1 MTEEMLHRANQL
13 KQKIGDVSDL
23 IEGLERDNV
32 LTIGVGMYLPMRYNA
47 EVSDPEDKV
56 QLLEQKVYERVKDM
70 MYAYKKELEKEFE
83 ELN

>member
-13 KQKIGDVSDL
+13 KQKINDVSSL

-56 QLLEQKVYERVKDM
+56 QLLEQRVYERVKDM
-70 MYAYKKELEKEFE
+70 MVAYKSALEKEFE

>member
-13 KQKIGDVSDL
+13 KKKINDVSSL

-47 EVSDPEDKV
+47 EVADPEDKV
-56 QLLEQKVYERVKDM
+56 QLLEQRVYERVKDM
-70 MYAYKKELEKEFE
+70 MVAYKSALEKEFE

>member
-1 MTEEMLHRANQL
+1 MLHKANQL
-13 KQKIGDVSDL
+13 KQKIGDVSSL

-32 LTIGVGMYLPMRYNA
+32 LTVGVGMYLPMRYNA

-56 QLLEQKVYERVKDM
+56 QLLEKRVYERVKDM

>member
-13 KQKIGDVSDL
+13 KQKIGDVSSL

-56 QLLEQKVYERVKDM
+56 QLLEQRVYERVKDM

>member
-1 MTEEMLHRANQL
+1 MTEEMLHKANQL
-13 KQKIGDVSDL
+13 KQKIGDVSSL

-47 EVSDPEDKV
+47 EVSNPEDKV
-56 QLLEQKVYERVKDM
+56 QLLEKRVYERIKDM

>member
-1 MTEEMLHRANQL
+1 MTEEMLLRANQL
-13 KQKIGDVSDL
+13 KRKIADVSNL

-56 QLLEQKVYERVKDM
+56 QLLEQRVYERVKDM
-70 MYAYKKELEKEFE
+70 MVAYKSALEKEFE

>member
-1 MTEEMLHRANQL
+1 MTEEMLHKANQL
-13 KQKIGDVSDL
+13 KQKIGDVSSL

-47 EVSDPEDKV
+47 EVSDTEDKV
-56 QLLEQKVYERVKDM
+56 QLLEQRVYERIKDM

>member
-1 MTEEMLHRANQL
+1 MTEEMLHKANQL
-13 KQKIGDVSDL
+13 KQKIGDVSSL

-56 QLLEQKVYERVKDM
+56 QLLEKRVYERVKDM

>member
-1 MTEEMLHRANQL
+1 MTEEMLHKANQL
-13 KQKIGDVSDL
+13 KQKIGDVSSL

-47 EVSDPEDKV
+47 EVSDTEDKV
-56 QLLEQKVYERVKDM
+56 QLLEKRVYERIKDM

>member
-1 MTEEMLHRANQL
+1 MTEEMLHKANQL
-13 KQKIGDVSDL
+13 KQKIGDVSSL

-47 EVSDPEDKV
+47 EVSDQEDKI
-56 QLLEQKVYERVKDM
+56 QLLEKRVYERVKDM

>member
-1 MTEEMLHRANQL
+1 MLHKANQL
-13 KQKIGDVSDL
+13 KQKIGDVSSL

-47 EVSDPEDKV
+47 EVSDTEDKV
-56 QLLEQKVYERVKDM
+56 QLLEQRVYERIKDM

>member
-13 KQKIGDVSDL
+13 KQKIGDVSSL

-70 MYAYKKELEKEFE
+70 MYAYKKELEKEFD

>member
-1 MTEEMLHRANQL
+1 MTEEMLHKANQL
-13 KQKIGDVSDL
+13 KQKIGDVSSL

-32 LTIGVGMYLPMRYNA
+32 LTVGVGMYLPMRYNA

-56 QLLEQKVYERVKDM
+56 QLLEKRVYERVKDM

>member
-1 MTEEMLHRANQL
+1 MTEEMLHKANQL
-13 KQKIGDVSDL
+13 KQKIGDVSSL

-56 QLLEQKVYERVKDM
+56 QLIEQRVYERIKDM

>member
-1 MTEEMLHRANQL
+1 MTEEMLHKANQL
-13 KQKIGDVSDL
+13 KQKIGDVSSL

-47 EVSDPEDKV
+47 EVSDSEDKV
-56 QLLEQKVYERVKDM
+56 QLLEQRVYERIKDM

>member
-1 MTEEMLHRANQL
+1 MTEEMLHKANQL
-13 KQKIGDVSDL
+13 KQKIGDVSSL

-47 EVSDPEDKV
+47 EVSDTEDKV
-56 QLLEQKVYERVKDM
+56 QLLEKRVYERVKDM

>member
-13 KQKIGDVSDL
+13 KQKIGDVSSL

-56 QLLEQKVYERVKDM
+56 QLLEQRVYERVKDM
-70 MYAYKKELEKEFE
+70 MVAYKSALEKEFE

>member
-1 MTEEMLHRANQL
+1 MTEEMLTRANQL
-13 KQKIGDVSDL
+13 KQKIGDVSSL

>member
-1 MTEEMLHRANQL
+1 MTEEMLHKANRL
-13 KQKIGDVSDL
+13 KQKIGDVSSL

-47 EVSDPEDKV
+47 EVSDSEDKV
-56 QLLEQKVYERVKDM
+56 QLLEKRVYERVKDM